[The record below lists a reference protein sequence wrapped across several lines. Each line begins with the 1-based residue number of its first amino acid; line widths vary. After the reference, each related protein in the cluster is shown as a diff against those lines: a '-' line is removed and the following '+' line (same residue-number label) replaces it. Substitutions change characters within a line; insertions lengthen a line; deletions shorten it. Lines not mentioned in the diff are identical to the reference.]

1 MEDWRTF
8 ISQHK
13 PIKFFRVLQEV
24 HIKVVAEKYAQL
36 LNHGYTKKTS
46 QRYTKASCKVLSETC
61 EQKNLKAASL
71 VSEPNAGDIETSLN
85 ALLMR

>member
-36 LNHGYTKKTS
+36 LNHGYTKKNRNVIRK
-46 QRYTKASCKVLSETC
+46 QVLRY
-61 EQKNLKAASL
+61 
-71 VSEPNAGDIETSLN
+71 
-85 ALLMR
+85 